1 MESNHP
7 TYSNGLDTMTLTAF
21 MGNFYV
27 WLNQD
32 IVFSTRSYSSAL
44 NSLEIKATSLQLEKT
59 TVIDKPR
66 SATQ

>member
-44 NSLEIKATSLQLEKT
+44 NSLEIKATSLQLET
-59 TVIDKPR
+59 TVIDRPS
-66 SATQ
+66 SAT